1 MVTNLQLLQ
10 WQQIFLPLIMPMF
23 LILFGYNLVAEEDFD
38 FNVGFWQTGD
48 PGDLATTGMWEIG
61 SPIASYDN
69 PQQMSGIVQTGSQH
83 TPGGFSCAF
92 TQNASSIFDGI
103 GANDVDGGHTTLYSP
118 YFDMTSYT
126 NPAISYYRWYTNSPA
141 SGANPNADWWQ
152 VLITDDGVNWK
163 YVENNKS
170 SEIDWRRYAFRVQDY
185 VNLTNLVQLKFIA
198 SDSLRPG
205 QNLDGG
211 SLVEA
216 AVDDLKVF
224 EAKSN
229 TTSFDDMPHYKKKL
243 LKITDLIGREIN
255 QEI

>member
-1 MVTNLQLLQ
+1 MLL
-10 WQQIFLPLIMPMF
+10 PK
-23 LILFGYNLVAEEDFD
+23 
-38 FNVGFWQTGD
+38 
-48 PGDLATTGMWEIG
+48 
-61 SPIASYDN
+61 
-69 PQQMSGIVQTGSQH
+69 
-83 TPGGFSCAF
+83 
-92 TQNASSIFDGI
+92 NASSIFDGM
-103 GANDVDGGHTTLYSP
+103 GANDVDAGHTTLYSP
-118 YFDMTSYT
+118 YFDMTSYI
-126 NPAISYYRWYTNSPA
+126 NPAISCYRWYTNSPA

-185 VNLTNLVQLKFIA
+185 VNLTSLVQLKFIA

-224 EAKSN
+224 ETKV
-229 TTSFDDMPHYKKKL
+229 
-243 LKITDLIGREIN
+243 
-255 QEI
+255 